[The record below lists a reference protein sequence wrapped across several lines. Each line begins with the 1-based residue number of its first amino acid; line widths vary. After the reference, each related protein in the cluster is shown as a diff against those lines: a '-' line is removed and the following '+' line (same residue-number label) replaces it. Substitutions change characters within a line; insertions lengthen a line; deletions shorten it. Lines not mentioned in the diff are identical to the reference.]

1 MGQPEQAKAEI
12 LITGSGNVWRG
23 VELRN
28 IEIRATVGDGMLQF
42 PKFEIVLKRG
52 EIRVNG
58 YADLAKGKGEVD
70 YFSNA
75 DLEQFAAVGGLGTA
89 GFKEFHGAKPA
100 RAASVPIRSPP
111 HPAPKN
117 PAIWSTPAVES

>member
-1 MGQPEQAKAEI
+1 
-12 LITGSGNVWRG
+12 
-23 VELRN
+23 
-28 IEIRATVGDGMLQF
+28 MLQF

-89 GFKEFHGAKPA
+89 GFKEFHGAKPLRFPARSSLIGKHEGIFMA
-100 RAASVPIRSPP
+100 RAGGNGEFRVG
-111 HPAPKN
+111 KN
-117 PAIWSTPAVES
+117 VYRKLVSLG